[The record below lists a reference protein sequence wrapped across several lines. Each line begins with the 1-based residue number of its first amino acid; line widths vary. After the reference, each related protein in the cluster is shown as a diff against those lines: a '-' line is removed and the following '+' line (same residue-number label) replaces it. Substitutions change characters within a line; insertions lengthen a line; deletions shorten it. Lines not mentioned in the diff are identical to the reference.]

1 MPIDGEFS
9 SAGAGEWL
17 GTESPHNKTR
27 LGRVPRAHAA
37 DVNRAVQA
45 AHLRPARRLR
55 RPVRADQVRPD
66 RSPSAAKQL
75 AAHAT
80 HRRGCATAPAAA
92 DPARQREVA
101 EAFMAASRGDD
112 FEGLLAVLDPA
123 VVLRADAGTGPLAPP
138 G

>member
-1 MPIDGEFS
+1 MISDLANDHPDLR
-9 SAGAGEWL
+9 A
-17 GTESPHNKTR
+17 
-27 LGRVPRAHAA
+27 AHA
-37 DVNRAVQA
+37 D
-45 AHLRPARRLR
+45 RRGIQLR

-75 AAHAT
+75 ATRAAH
-80 HRRGCATAPAAA
+80 RLGCATAPAAA